1 MEKAGKAEQILK
13 KLRATQ
19 SREKG
24 GMGKMILS
32 KHQMIIL
39 PTQAIVTPVR

>member
-1 MEKAGKAEQILK
+1 MMPK
-13 KLRATQ
+13 KGDISFQ
-19 SREKG
+19 KG

-39 PTQAIVTPVR
+39 PTQAMFTLLSPLSLYACFW